1 MFRIMI
7 SRLVILL
14 LTASG
19 CASAA
24 PAIRALAW
32 DYEVAARKLA
42 LVSGESSTEISG
54 MHPLKR
60 TGPIRIKGKGPFVV
74 RALDRNPGADG
85 KPIDRQVEIPESVQH
100 PLLVVMPDAKHA
112 TGVRLMVIDDNPA
125 GFRWGTYR
133 FLNAT
138 PKDLVVQMEQKAVK
152 VPAGWKTVD
161 LDLGGERRGVGARV
175 ALAEAISEPL
185 YTAVWEYDQEIRT
198 LCFLVPGDDPRLS
211 PVMFKVVPEDK
222 ITLQLENETP
232 GPASEN
238 N

>member
-1 MFRIMI
+1 MI
-7 SRLVILL
+7 SRFILL
-14 LTASG
+14 LLIGCG

-32 DYEVAARKLA
+32 DYEVAERKLA
-42 LVSGESSTEISG
+42 LVSGESATEITG
-54 MHPLKR
+54 MHPMKR

-85 KPIDRQVEIPESVQH
+85 KPIDRPVTIPESVQY
-100 PLLVVMPDAKHA
+100 PLLVVMPDEKHA
-112 TGVRLMVIDDNPA
+112 TGVRLMVVDDNPA
-125 GFRWGTYR
+125 GFRWGSFR

-152 VPAGWKTVD
+152 VPTGWKTVD

-175 ALAEAISEPL
+175 ALAEAISKPL
-185 YTAVWEYDQEIRT
+185 YTAVWEYNEEVRT

-211 PVMFKVVPEDK
+211 PVMFKAIPEDK
-222 ITLQLENETP
+222 LALQLENETLKP
-232 GPASEN
+232 DTDP
-238 N
+238 